1 MAKTIKA
8 LDEISKVKILGYYS
22 YNTWLTYF
30 INQKEFIICKNT
42 NIMFQNTQKNFAH
55 TKISSEKQVI
65 LSLEQALA
73 KKDFQRLK
81 LLSQEMYLGNN
92 NDFRLLSVFGKMI
105 EHTIVDQ
112 DIFII
117 ESLLVSC
124 RLYIDSNT
132 KLFIKNTNNIHKPY
146 V

>member
-1 MAKTIKA
+1 
-8 LDEISKVKILGYYS
+8 
-22 YNTWLTYF
+22 
-30 INQKEFIICKNT
+30 
-42 NIMFQNTQKNFAH
+42 MFENTQKSFAPR
-55 TKISSEKQVI
+55 KISSEKQVI
-65 LSLEQALA
+65 LLLEQALA

-81 LLSQEMYLGNN
+81 RLSQEMYLANN
-92 NDFRLLSVFGKMI
+92 SDFRLLSVFGKMI

-124 RLYIDSNT
+124 RLYIDNNT
-132 KLFIKNTNNIHKPY
+132 KLFIKNTNDIHKPY

>member
-1 MAKTIKA
+1 
-8 LDEISKVKILGYYS
+8 
-22 YNTWLTYF
+22 
-30 INQKEFIICKNT
+30 
-42 NIMFQNTQKNFAH
+42 MFQNTQKNVAY
-55 TKISSEKQVI
+55 TSAKQVI
-65 LSLEQALA
+65 LLLEQALA

-92 NDFRLLSVFGKMI
+92 SNFRLLNIFGKMI
-105 EHTIVDQ
+105 EHTIIDQ

-124 RLYIDSNT
+124 RLYVDSTT
-132 KLFIKNTNNIHKPY
+132 KLFINNITTIHKPY